1 METEIKTRR
10 IDVMCL
16 QETRWGGNKAR
27 EHGDGCKLFYSGGK
41 KARNGVG
48 ICVRDHQDKV
58 LEVCRTSD
66 RVMAVK
72 IVLSDNVWTIVSAY
86 APQVGCDED
95 TTNAFCN
102 ELEAVIMKVPHKE
115 NLVLAGDLNGHVGE
129 SQIGFER
136 WHGGFSV
143 GERNEEGEKILH
155 LAQAFDLAIVN
166 TFYSKRREHLLTY
179 KSGGKATVID
189 YIMVR
194 RENLRELKNCKVIPG
209 SQLQHSIGCW

>member
-1 METEIKTRR
+1 
-10 IDVMCL
+10 
-16 QETRWGGNKAR
+16 
-27 EHGDGCKLFYSGGK
+27 
-41 KARNGVG
+41 
-48 ICVRDHQDKV
+48 
-58 LEVCRTSD
+58 
-66 RVMAVK
+66 
-72 IVLSDNVWTIVSAY
+72 
-86 APQVGCDED
+86 
-95 TTNAFCN
+95 
-102 ELEAVIMKVPHKE
+102 MKVPHKE
-115 NLVLAGDLNGHVGE
+115 KLVLAGDLNGHVGE

-166 TFYSKRREHLLTY
+166 TIYSKGREHLLTY

-209 SQLQHSIGCW
+209 ESVATEHRMLVMEMKAVRKKE